1 VSANELEPDSK
12 VQSSGTVRVALGS
25 RSYDIIIGGGL
36 LADAGSHI
44 APLLALPRTVLISD
58 ENVAPLYLE
67 RVAQSLDR
75 HNIVCD
81 KIILPAG
88 EQSKSYAQFEDLLER
103 ILEGR
108 VERGTTLL
116 ALGGG
121 VIGDLVGFAAS
132 TLLRGIP
139 FIQLPTSLLAQIDSS
154 VGGKTGINSR
164 HGKNLIGSFH
174 QPALVLADT
183 DALDSLPPRELAA
196 GYGEMVKYG
205 LIDDAEFFTWLEANG
220 QMVLDGD
227 EAARRHAIAVCCR
240 AKARI
245 VAEDERESGHR
256 ALLNLGHTFAHALE
270 AESGYGGDLLHGEA
284 VSIGMVLAFQ
294 LSARLGFCEDADADR
309 VAAHLAAL
317 GLPTIAAHLPP
328 AARQPDA
335 LLDHMSRDKK
345 MKQGRLSLIL
355 ARGIGRAFV
364 TADVPPGEISDLLAD
379 FLNAE
384 GDTL

>member
-1 VSANELEPDSK
+1 MSANELEPDSK

-103 ILEGR
+103 ILEGH
-108 VERGTTLL
+108 VERETTLL

-132 TLLRGIP
+132 ALLRGIP

-345 MKQGRLSLIL
+345 MKQGRLNLIL

-364 TADVPPGEISDLLAD
+364 TADVLPGEISDLLAD